1 MIKDSSTKDSSF
13 DSKLEEPANKKKKKD
28 PTEFM
33 EVFSDEKSEA
43 GSSLAGDSEFDD
55 EPKIEISESANAR
68 ETKTLNKG
76 KDSSKS
82 RRQRPITDPKKTV

>member
-1 MIKDSSTKDSSF
+1 
-13 DSKLEEPANKKKKKD
+13 
-28 PTEFM
+28 M

-43 GSSLAGDSEFDD
+43 ESSLMGDSEFDD
-55 EPKIEISESANAR
+55 EPKFEQIEITDAR

-82 RRQRPITDPKKTV
+82 RRQRPIADPKRTA

>member
-1 MIKDSSTKDSSF
+1 MFQDSSTKDTSF
-13 DSKLEEPANKKKKKD
+13 DSKVDEFAGKKKKKD

-43 GSSLAGDSEFDD
+43 ESSLAGDSEFDD
-55 EPKIEISESANAR
+55 EPKIEISETANAR

-76 KDSSKS
+76 KDSSRS